1 MQNSSEKILKVKTSK
16 EYDVIVKKGL
26 LSTVG
31 ERLLGVTSPCK
42 VAIITDDVV
51 DKLYS
56 NVVVKSLKESSFE
69 VVKFVFP
76 HGEGSKNLNTFAEIV
91 NFLAENQLTRTDLV
105 IALGGG
111 VVGDITGFSA
121 ATYLRGIKYV
131 QIPTT
136 LLSQVDSSIGGKTA
150 VDLDMGKNLVG
161 AFKQPSLVLCDV
173 DTLKSLPEEV
183 YLDGMGEVLKYAI
196 LDKKVFDLLSSD
208 NHDLVD
214 LIYLCLDYKRR
225 VVEIDEFEKHER
237 KLLNLGH
244 TPAHAIEKLSKYQIS
259 HGVAVGMGLKIILD
273 GAKNCKIMSDEDYK
287 KIVNALSKYGVLKDC
302 PYSKEQILSAVGS
315 DKKRSANDI
324 SLVIPKAVGE
334 VEIIKVPLEDVK
346 EYI

>member
-1 MQNSSEKILKVKTSK
+1 MQNSVIKKLTVEASGK
-16 EYDVIVKKGL
+16 YDVLIGQGL
-26 LSTVG
+26 IDNIG
-31 ERLLGVTSPCK
+31 EYLLEVIGTCK
-42 VAIITDDVV
+42 IAIITDDVV
-51 DKLYS
+51 NNLYVDRVIS
-56 NVVVKSLKESSFE
+56 SLTKKSFN
-69 VVKFVFP
+69 VVKFVFKN
-76 HGEGSKNLNTFAEIV
+76 GESSKNLNTYCEIM
-91 NFLAENQLTRTDLV
+91 NFLAENELTRSDAIV
-105 IALGGG
+105 ALGGG
-111 VVGDITGFSA
+111 VVGDMAGFAS

-131 QIPTT
+131 QVPTT

-173 DTLKSLPEEV
+173 DTLKSLPEEI

-208 NHDLVD
+208 NHDLAD

-244 TPAHAIEKLSKYQIS
+244 TPAHAIEKLSKYQIL
-259 HGVAVGMGLKIILD
+259 HGVAVGMGLKIMLD

-324 SLVIPKAVGE
+324 SLVVPKTVGK